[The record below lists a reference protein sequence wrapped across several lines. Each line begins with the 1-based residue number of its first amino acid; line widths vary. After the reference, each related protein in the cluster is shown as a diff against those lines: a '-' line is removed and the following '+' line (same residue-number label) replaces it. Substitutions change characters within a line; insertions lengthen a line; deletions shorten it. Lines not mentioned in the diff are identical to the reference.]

1 MQRYNINIRNTY
13 RIGEQEEI
21 HMIEDILTS
30 VFNEL
35 IDQGLDPETFEDGL
49 VITREM
55 IFGE

>member
-1 MQRYNINIRNTY
+1 MKSYNINIKNTY
-13 RIGEQEEI
+13 CINEYEET
-21 HMIEDILTS
+21 HMIEDILSS

-49 VITREM
+49 IITKEM